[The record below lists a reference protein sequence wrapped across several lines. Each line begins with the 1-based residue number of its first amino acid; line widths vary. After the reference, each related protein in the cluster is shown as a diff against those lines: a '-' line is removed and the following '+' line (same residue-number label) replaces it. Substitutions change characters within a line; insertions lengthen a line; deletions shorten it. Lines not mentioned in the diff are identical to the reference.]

1 MSTRSK
7 KSAWMP
13 ADDYGRSLSGLSVNL
28 LVKDVERSL
37 EFHREVLG
45 ATELYSDVDFA
56 AFEFAQANWMLHADH
71 TYDAHPL
78 YATLTRQHTR
88 CVGTEIRL
96 HGRDPDEAQ
105 AEAEHLGYRV
115 LQQSMDKPHG
125 VREVFL
131 LDIDGYLWV
140 PDVPLPAKSSS

>member
-1 MSTRSK
+1 MSKLSDKT
-7 KSAWMP
+7 AWMT

-28 LVKDVERSL
+28 LVKDVTRSL

-56 AFEFAQANWMLHADH
+56 AFEFSQAGWMLHADH

-78 YATLTRQHTR
+78 HSTLKTGQTR
-88 CVGTEIRL
+88 GIGAEIRL
-96 HGRDPDEAQ
+96 HGRDPDGAQ
-105 AEAEHLGYRV
+105 AEAERLGYQV
-115 LQQSMDKPHG
+115 LQEATDKPHG

-131 LDIDGYLWV
+131 VDPDGYLWV
-140 PDVPLPAKSSS
+140 PDIPLVPGD